1 MNIEIFCWTISEED
15 QDISMNTDILEGFD
29 AVAFVFDK
37 TADLEKT
44 KQDGLLLRQFI
55 SFRSMLSLPLLIF
68 LNKSD
73 IPTQGINVWE
83 LSEKA
88 GL

>member
-1 MNIEIFCWTISEED
+1 MNP
-15 QDISMNTDILEGFD
+15 DILNDFD

-37 TADLEKT
+37 TSDFEKT

-55 SFRSMLSLPLLIF
+55 SFPTMLSLPLLVL

-73 IPTQGINVWE
+73 IPTQGINFWE

-88 GL
+88 GLSYI